1 LLQLEKYGEQEQSS
15 RNYAYKD
22 MMLGE
27 TQEAGTYTLY
37 AIPEK
42 DSYTIIISKDLNV
55 WDPTT
60 TKKLM
65 MLPD

>member
-1 LLQLEKYGEQEQSS
+1 
-15 RNYAYKD
+15 
-22 MMLGE
+22 MLGE
-27 TQEAGTYTLY
+27 TQVKAGTYTLY

>member
-1 LLQLEKYGEQEQSS
+1 MENRANEAEITL
-15 RNYAYKD
+15 YKD
-22 MMLGE
+22 MKLGE
-27 TQEAGTYTLY
+27 TQVKAGTYTLY

-60 TKKLM
+60 QRN
-65 MLPD
+65 

>member
-1 LLQLEKYGEQEQSS
+1 
-15 RNYAYKD
+15 
-22 MMLGE
+22 MLGE
-27 TQEAGTYTLY
+27 TQVKAGTYTLY

-55 WDPTT
+55 WGSYYYKET
-60 TKKLM
+60 M

>member
-1 LLQLEKYGEQEQSS
+1 MENRANEAVEITL
-15 RNYAYKD
+15 YKD
-22 MMLGE
+22 MKLE
-27 TQEAGTYTLY
+27 KQVKAGTYTLY

-42 DSYTIIISKDLNV
+42 ESYTIIISKDLNV